1 MSRPSLNTVVRA
13 RFSRRD
19 LVKAGPLVAVAAGA
33 VGLGVC
39 GDKAEALVHTD
50 GTCRFCLMH
59 CGITTEVRGT
69 HLVKVEGRLASRT
82 RGFLCEHGFALREV
96 VHSHERLQQPL
107 IRRGDAFHEVS
118 WPEAL
123 AEVARRLEAVKRAH
137 GPEAF
142 VIRTGWPLVRHP
154 LVNFLHRFA
163 RAFGSPNV
171 ATVSSLCEAS
181 LRMGQ
186 ALTVGSKYSPDLHQT
201 KTLCVWGAN
210 PPTSAPPFAHLV
222 SAKATTGTLIV
233 VDPIKTNLAKEA
245 TLHLQVRPGFDG
257 ALALGMV
264 NVVISEGLYD
274 AAFVAQQTIGFEALK
289 ALAMQYPLARTEQ
302 LTSVPAESIAR
313 AARALATQGPSGI
326 WAGLGV
332 EHHENGVQAIRAIA
346 SLEALCGRWNGQQS
360 PRTVVSPMHEDFF
373 SQMLPAL
380 YDMKTPEP
388 VPPAPRARA
397 LGHGAFPLFEMYNR
411 EAQGEL
417 LADAILDDTPYPVR
431 ALMLVASNALI
442 TSQGGARLEKAF
454 DALEVVVVVD
464 PFFTASAQRAD
475 IVLPSTT
482 FAESLD
488 VDDADAVARGTLV
501 PVQHGARPDFTILT
515 ELARVMGL
523 GHYFPWQNLHEAISA
538 PHVPWMTDP
547 RSQPLPRPETA
558 TPTFGTLSGKAEFT
572 SRLLPEF
579 GHPALPEFTAP
590 TEPLTPEFPVRL
602 ITGPRPRAYI
612 NSQFRGAP
620 SIKARM
626 REAEVMMHPQV
637 AARFEVTHNQLVML
651 VSPHG
656 RLTLRAVVTAD
667 VHPECVV
674 ISAGWAT
681 ANANRLISP
690 DKRDPISG
698 FPAFRSGVCRVEP
711 ATPATPATE

>member
-1 MSRPSLNTVVRA
+1 MSRPPLNVIVRA

-19 LVKAGPLVAVAAGA
+19 VVKATPLAALAAGA
-33 VGLGVC
+33 VGLAVC
-39 GDKAEALVHTD
+39 GQKNEPSIHTD

-69 HLVKVEGRLASRT
+69 HLVKVEGRRDSRT
-82 RGFLCEHGFALREV
+82 RGFLCEHGFALREL
-96 VHSHERLQQPL
+96 VHSHSRLRRPL

-123 AEVARRLEAVKRAH
+123 AEVARRLEAVKQAH

-186 ALTVGSKYSPDLHQT
+186 ALTVGTKYSPDLHQT

-222 SAKATTGTLIV
+222 AAKATTGTLIV
-233 VDPIKTNLAKEA
+233 VDPLKTNLAKEA

-257 ALALGMV
+257 ALALGMI
-264 NVVISEGLYD
+264 NVVIEEGLYD
-274 AAFVAQQTIGFEALK
+274 AELVARQSVGFEELTQ
-289 ALAMQYPLARTEQ
+289 LAAQYPLSRTEQ
-302 LTSVPAESIAR
+302 LTSVPAASIAR

-332 EHHENGVQAIRAIA
+332 EHHENGVQSIRAIA
-346 SLEALCGRWNGQQS
+346 SLEALCGRWNGEQS
-360 PRTVVSPMHEDFF
+360 NRTIVSPMQHDF
-373 SQMLPAL
+373 SDQMLPAL
-380 YDMKTPEP
+380 YDMKTPKP
-388 VPPAPRARA
+388 VPPPPRARA
-397 LGHGAFPLFEMYNR
+397 LGHDRFPLFEMYNR

-417 LADAILDDTPYPVR
+417 LADAILDDKPYAVR
-431 ALMLVASNALI
+431 ALMLVASNALV
-442 TSQGGARLEKAF
+442 TSQGTARLDKAF
-454 DALEVVVVVD
+454 DALDVAIVVD

-482 FAESLD
+482 FAESAD
-488 VDDADAVARGTLV
+488 VDDADAVARRALV
-501 PVQHGARPDFTILT
+501 PVQGEAWPDFTILT
-515 ELARVMGL
+515 ELARAMGL
-523 GHYFPWQNLHEAISA
+523 GHYFPWQHLHEALAA
-538 PHVPWMTDP
+538 PHVEWMVDP
-547 RSQPLPRPETA
+547 RSQPRPRLETA
-558 TPTFGTLSGKAEFT
+558 TPRFGTTSGKAEFT
-572 SRLLPEF
+572 SRLLPGF
-579 GHPALPEFTAP
+579 GHPALPVFTEP
-590 TEPLTPEFPVRL
+590 TERLTAEYPLRL

-612 NSQFRGAP
+612 NSQFREAP
-620 SIKARM
+620 SINARM
-626 REAEVMMHPQV
+626 REAEVMLHPEAAQRFSV
-637 AARFEVTHNQLVML
+637 AHHHVVSL

-656 RLTLRAVVTAD
+656 QITLRAVVTPD

-674 ISAGWAT
+674 MSAGWT
-681 ANANRLISP
+681 SANANRLISA
-690 DKRDPISG
+690 DRRDPISG

-711 ATPATPATE
+711 VR